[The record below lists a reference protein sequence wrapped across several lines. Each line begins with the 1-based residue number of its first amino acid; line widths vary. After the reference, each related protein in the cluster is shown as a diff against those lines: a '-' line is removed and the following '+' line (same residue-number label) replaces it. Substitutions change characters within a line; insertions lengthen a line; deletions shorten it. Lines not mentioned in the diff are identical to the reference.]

1 MNLYCITQK
10 WIVGPIMK
18 KRCQKLG
25 ETVSLN
31 WRKNHWTIIRICIW
45 LQGVIDT
52 ADSDSAVSVP
62 SPCLTTPSFNSSW
75 RPLLY
80 NRLFSQSAFYMRKVY
95 WTCTRVALSEV
106 VRKSVLWHGK
116 MEKGKKLSCSQERKE
131 KEKKGEREHG
141 RGGPF
146 NRWLRLCRL
155 DDYRYK
161 MQYYN
166 MQKKRSSGIQNMLP
180 RNE

>member
-1 MNLYCITQK
+1 
-10 WIVGPIMK
+10 MK

-80 NRLFSQSAFYMRKVY
+80 NRLFSQSAFYMRKEY
-95 WTCTRVALSEV
+95 WTCTRVAFSEV

-116 MEKGKKLSCSQERKE
+116 MEKGKNWVAHKKGKKKKRKE
-131 KEKKGEREHG
+131 KGNMAVRDPSTVDIGAVDWTIIEIKCSITICRRKEAVVFKICYQEMKK
-141 RGGPF
+141 
-146 NRWLRLCRL
+146 N
-155 DDYRYK
+155 
-161 MQYYN
+161 
-166 MQKKRSSGIQNMLP
+166 ST
-180 RNE
+180 